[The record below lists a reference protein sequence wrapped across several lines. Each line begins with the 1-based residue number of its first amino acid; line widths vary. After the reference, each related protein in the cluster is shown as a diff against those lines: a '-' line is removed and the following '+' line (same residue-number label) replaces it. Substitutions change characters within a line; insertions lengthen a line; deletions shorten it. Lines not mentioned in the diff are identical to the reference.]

1 MPKCL
6 MCKKEACSR
15 LRQSAGLYGIRI
27 VHVSSGWFTD
37 EEVAVCGSCICF
49 QWRDA
54 YRLEIDRDAPKERRG
69 WEAMAWNAA
78 NLAVY
83 EKFYDELPDTVRV
96 QADLEAD
103 CIAWESLYSA
113 SRIGTRSFPI

>member
-1 MPKCL
+1 ML
-6 MCKKEACSR
+6 MVTPWQAAFVGFSNWR
-15 LRQSAGLYGIRI
+15 GLPLEQALYPG
-27 VHVSSGWFTD
+27 
-37 EEVAVCGSCICF
+37 
-49 QWRDA
+49 A

-96 QADLEAD
+96 QADRVLSLPALQR
-103 CIAWESLYSA
+103 IESCWY
-113 SRIGTRSFPI
+113 RGKIRP

>member
-1 MPKCL
+1 MVTPWQ
-6 MCKKEACSR
+6 AAFVGFSNWR
-15 LRQSAGLYGIRI
+15 GLPLEQALYPG
-27 VHVSSGWFTD
+27 
-37 EEVAVCGSCICF
+37 
-49 QWRDA
+49 A

-103 CIAWESLYSA
+103 SIAWESLYSA
-113 SRIGTRSFPI
+113 SRKTIAYVFLIRPRCFPV

>member
-1 MPKCL
+1 ML
-6 MCKKEACSR
+6 MVTPWQAAFVGFSNWR
-15 LRQSAGLYGIRI
+15 GLPLEQALYPG
-27 VHVSSGWFTD
+27 
-37 EEVAVCGSCICF
+37 
-49 QWRDA
+49 A

-96 QADLEAD
+96 QADRVLSLPALQR
-103 CIAWESLYSA
+103 IASCWYRGKA
-113 SRIGTRSFPI
+113 CP

>member
-1 MPKCL
+1 MRKCL
-6 MCKKEACSR
+6 MCKEEACSR
-15 LRQSAGLYGIRI
+15 LLQSAALYGIRI

-54 YRLEIDRDAPKERRG
+54 YRLEVDRDAPKERSG

-96 QADLEAD
+96 QADRVLTLPALHR
-103 CIAWESLYSA
+103 IESCWY
-113 SRIGTRSFPI
+113 RGKICP